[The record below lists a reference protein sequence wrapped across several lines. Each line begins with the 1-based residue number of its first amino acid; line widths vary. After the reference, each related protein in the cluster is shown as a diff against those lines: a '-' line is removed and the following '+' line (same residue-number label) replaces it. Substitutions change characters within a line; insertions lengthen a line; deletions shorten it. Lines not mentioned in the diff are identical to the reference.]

1 MAPPPLVGS
10 LLLPLAL
17 ALAPLPLPRGA
28 PLAGAGSPHG
38 YVAALVVPTGIGASV
53 GGFAGDEASTAC
65 ARCRLSRRYGGRCR
79 LLDKRVVA
87 GFSAPRDA
95 SPR

>member
-38 YVAALVVPTGIGASV
+38 
-53 GGFAGDEASTAC
+53 
-65 ARCRLSRRYGGRCR
+65 
-79 LLDKRVVA
+79 
-87 GFSAPRDA
+87 
-95 SPR
+95 